1 MLKIV
6 KLSPSFKVFGLR
18 LSLEIPRKKG
28 EIKTRFRGGESGLS
42 ALHHFLSAF
51 CTTDDEHGGLPDMTT
66 KTTTSEDANEFRTI
80 LHMIIDLTFPL
91 RTNTNV
97 TAKMLI
103 VWCRKM
109 AMVEG
114 DFNIAISVSGIAF
127 KMGFV

>member
-1 MLKIV
+1 
-6 KLSPSFKVFGLR
+6 
-18 LSLEIPRKKG
+18 
-28 EIKTRFRGGESGLS
+28 
-42 ALHHFLSAF
+42 
-51 CTTDDEHGGLPDMTT
+51 MTT